1 MSDKKYAGNA
11 EHRLACGRKCPVCGN
26 DELEDGSISCTGSYV
41 FKCKAC
47 NKCNHS
53 WYNEYKLQGYADLED
68 LEGSE
73 VDRGP
78 NRFCTHDE
86 DIEMMLEAAANAYA
100 EAAGDD
106 IIGKIL
112 AGAMCT
118 DRLAEFIINEI
129 RDVAQ
134 GGDEDRERAEKFGEV
149 AEAIGKADDQ
159 LIAVFKELGELYES
173 VRIEEAKKRDGE

>member
-11 EHRLACGRKCPVCGN
+11 EHRLACGRKCPVCGS
-26 DELEDGSISCTGSYV
+26 DKAWEGSFNCTGMYV
-41 FKCKAC
+41 YQQYAC
-47 NKCNHS
+47 RDCGYT
-53 WYNEYKLQGYADLED
+53 WFNEYKLQGYTGLED
-68 LEGSE
+68 KDGKE

-86 DIEMMLEAAANAYA
+86 DLELMLAAAADAYA
-100 EAAGDD
+100 KEAGDD

-112 AGAMCT
+112 AGDMCT
-118 DRLAEFIINEI
+118 DRLAEFVINEI
-129 RDVAQ
+129 RDVTH
-134 GGDEDRERAEKFGEV
+134 GGDEDQERADKFGEV